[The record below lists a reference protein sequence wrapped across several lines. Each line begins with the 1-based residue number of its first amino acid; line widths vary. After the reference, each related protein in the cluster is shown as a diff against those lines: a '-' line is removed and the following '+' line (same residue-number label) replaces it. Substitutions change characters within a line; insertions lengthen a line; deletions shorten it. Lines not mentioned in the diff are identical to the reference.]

1 MSEWADRFWSKVDV
15 RGEDECWPWKAGK
28 LRKGY
33 GCFHIGRTVVGAHR
47 AAWATQH
54 GRSLPPS
61 DVEVMHSC
69 DNPPCC
75 NPNHLSL
82 GTRKQNAEDMAA
94 KKRAAPQAG
103 RANNNVRLSV
113 ADVEE
118 IKSLVARGVRITTV
132 ASDFKVCPQHVH
144 DILSGR
150 RWAD

>member
-1 MSEWADRFWSKVDV
+1 
-15 RGEDECWPWKAGK
+15 
-28 LRKGY
+28 
-33 GCFHIGRTVVGAHR
+33 
-47 AAWATQH
+47 
-54 GRSLPPS
+54 LPPS